1 MLPDTNTIELT
12 IVCVC
17 ACVACR
23 RMRSAW
29 PAGGVKLRVRTRVR
43 WGSNAVAVGGRA
55 WAAVNATEQT
65 ILFAEAPEVGA
76 AQDIVVLMPAAA
88 GIDDGSL

>member
-1 MLPDTNTIELT
+1 
-12 IVCVC
+12 
-17 ACVACR
+17 
-23 RMRSAW
+23 MRSAW

-65 ILFAEAPEVGA
+65 ILFAEAPEGGA
-76 AQDIVVLMPAAA
+76 AQDIVVLMPAAPFFLKFVSSR
-88 GIDDGSL
+88 GRRKTFLRG